1 MEGVI
6 YHFFTLCVSQPTKLI
21 FYLKVAPIALA
32 LLVWSLTQ
40 CCKNDILHPPLA
52 KSRNLKVKINE
63 IEIKGEINE
72 AMNIKIDNY
81 KVLFNLRILKS
92 ILTSFVDSFLV
103 LYFLEVLD
111 HNILPLGIYKLI
123 TVITIYA
130 VIFATRNLAKSTHRV
145 NLMRIGILLD
155 FV

>member
-1 MEGVI
+1 M
-6 YHFFTLCVSQPTKLI
+6 
-21 FYLKVAPIALA
+21 
-32 LLVWSLTQ
+32 
-40 CCKNDILHPPLA
+40 
-52 KSRNLKVKINE
+52 KVKINE

-103 LYFLEVLD
+103 LYFLEVSD

-123 TVITIYA
+123 AVITIYA